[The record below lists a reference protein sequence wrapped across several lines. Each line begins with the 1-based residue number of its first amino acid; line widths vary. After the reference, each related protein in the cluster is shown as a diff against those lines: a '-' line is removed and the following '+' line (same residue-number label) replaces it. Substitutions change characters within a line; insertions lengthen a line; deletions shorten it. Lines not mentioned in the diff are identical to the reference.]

1 MSDESE
7 QMVPLR
13 EYAALYKKCR
23 ALTRENTALR
33 DKLRHL
39 SDTNEH
45 MRRAAWDLVLWRPGD
60 PTEEGRDE
68 TVAQAY

>member
-1 MSDESE
+1 MTDENE

-13 EYAALYKKCR
+13 EYAALFKRCR
-23 ALTRENTALR
+23 ALTKENTALR
-33 DKLRHL
+33 DKLRRL

-60 PTEEGRDE
+60 EREGRDE
-68 TVAQAY
+68 AMA

>member
-23 ALTRENTALR
+23 ALTKENTALR
-33 DKLRHL
+33 DRLRHER
-39 SDTNEH
+39 DTNEH
-45 MRRAAWDLVLWRPGD
+45 MRRVAWDLVLWRPGD
-60 PTEEGRDE
+60 ETGEEGDHGSR
-68 TVAQAY
+68 